1 MHNGCIGL
9 VAPLGRLERVREL
22 DKVASERELR
32 AARKDMAGWY
42 QGIPCTQLIAVL
54 EQATWAPGTRAGI
67 RLLQEHGVAVAIAS
81 ITWEFAVVCV
91 VRQLEIAHYLGTRLQ
106 PSGEIHHVWPRDK
119 ARWLQH
125 LVADL
130 GIPSRNVAAVGDSA
144 GDVELLLTATH
155 AFYVG
160 PRCPTASCRS
170 RTCPMLTSRRSPDG
184 FSTCSRVPKQKTAD
198 GTTAPLSLLGMRY

>member
-1 MHNGCIGL
+1 VDTYG
-9 VAPLGRLERVREL
+9 
-22 DKVASERELR
+22 
-32 AARKDMAGWY
+32 Y

-130 GIPSRNVAAVGDSA
+130 GVPSRNVAAVGDSA

-160 PRCPTASCRS
+160 AQVPDRLMQVTHLPHADIAA
-170 RTCPMLTSRRSPDG
+170 LARRILDLFEG
-184 FSTCSRVPKQKTAD
+184 A
-198 GTTAPLSLLGMRY
+198 